1 MKKELTSGQKWDL
14 FFSVFATN
22 CLLPI
27 ISLFIKN
34 YLEVKNTDSDW
45 IRAVF
50 GLLIVLFLTMYI
62 CNLFFTLKKFW

>member
-14 FFSVFATN
+14 FFSVFTTN

-45 IRAVF
+45 IELV
-50 GLLIVLFLTMYI
+50 LLLSMVIFSTLYI
-62 CNLFFTLKKFW
+62 CSLFFTLRKFW